1 MKKEGFNPRFPK
13 MDIVRYKDIRLISLD
28 AVTIFKLGREGW
40 MNDQRLLVGWK
51 EIMAAFGV
59 RSLKTM
65 KKKVKKYAIPV
76 VTVARRPTIY
86 LQEVEAWREA
96 RKGRHQELV

>member
-1 MKKEGFNPRFPK
+1 
-13 MDIVRYKDIRLISLD
+13 
-28 AVTIFKLGREGW
+28 
-40 MNDQRLLVGWK
+40 MNGQRLLVGWK

-86 LQEVEAWREA
+86 LEEVNAWREA

>member
-1 MKKEGFNPRFPK
+1 
-13 MDIVRYKDIRLISLD
+13 
-28 AVTIFKLGREGW
+28 
-40 MNDQRLLVGWK
+40 MNGQRLLVGWK

-86 LQEVEAWREA
+86 LEEVEAWREA